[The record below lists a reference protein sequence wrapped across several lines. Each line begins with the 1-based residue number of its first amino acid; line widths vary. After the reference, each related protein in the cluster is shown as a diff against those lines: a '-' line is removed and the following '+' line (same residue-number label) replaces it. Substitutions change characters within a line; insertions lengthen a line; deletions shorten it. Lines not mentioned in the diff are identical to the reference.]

1 MNEVEE
7 GEKGEGSIDSR
18 KEGFAP
24 THLSLQV
31 AN

>member
-7 GEKGEGSIDSR
+7 GEKGKRSSDSR

-31 AN
+31 AD